1 MFDLPLSGEPKRVN
15 ARETLVAAV
24 TRLIQLWREVPPY
37 EPADDSGLDEML
49 DDEPFPELG
58 PYEPPANVF
67 HRGGTYVRTEAKVG
81 RNDLC
86 PCGSGKKFK
95 KCCG

>member
-1 MFDLPLSGEPKRVN
+1 MFPMND
-15 ARETLVAAV
+15 V

-37 EPADDSGLDEML
+37 EPVEDDGLDEML
-49 DDEPFPELG
+49 DEDELE

-67 HRGGTYVRTEAKVG
+67 HTGGTYVRTEAKVG